1 MKGHALFQGEDND
14 LTISSPDPLGQ
25 FKQILTQKGILCKNE
40 RSQPFPRRDNYEI
53 AKIHRQYLKSSPEPL
68 GQFQP
73 TLTQNILGSRG
84 FKIVQMKG
92 HTLSQGK
99 IIRNREKTMLK
110 F

>member
-68 GQFQP
+68 GRFQP
-73 TLTQNILGSRG
+73 NLAQCIPEWRG
-84 FKIVQMKG
+84 FKFEQKKG
-92 HTLSQGK
+92 PALFQGE
-99 IIRNREKTMLK
+99 IIKK
-110 F
+110 